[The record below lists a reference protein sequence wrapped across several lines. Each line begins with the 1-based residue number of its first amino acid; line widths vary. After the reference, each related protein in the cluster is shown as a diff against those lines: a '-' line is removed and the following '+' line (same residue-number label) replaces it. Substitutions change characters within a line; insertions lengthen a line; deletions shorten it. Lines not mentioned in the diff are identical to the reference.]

1 MSRALIDLDFLFG
14 ELIAARRPPSFDALA
29 SGPEFRA
36 LATPTDHRDAYNQ
49 HADDLERMTAT
60 ADGPVHQIAVPDGTR
75 PIGRLEANAVRVVE
89 AVKLGA
95 AAMARAILAESVEL
109 ADWQPVAYRRAL
121 AAVAP

>member
-1 MSRALIDLDFLFG
+1 MLVLRSRPVHYRKPVYGSVAERSAFG
-14 ELIAARRPPSFDALA
+14 A
-29 SGPEFRA
+29 SGPWCD
-36 LATPTDHRDAYNQ
+36 PTDHRDAYNQ
-49 HADDLERMTAT
+49 HADDLERMAAT

-95 AAMARAILAESVEL
+95 AAMARAILPEPVEL
-109 ADWQPVAYRRAL
+109 CWQPVAYRRAW